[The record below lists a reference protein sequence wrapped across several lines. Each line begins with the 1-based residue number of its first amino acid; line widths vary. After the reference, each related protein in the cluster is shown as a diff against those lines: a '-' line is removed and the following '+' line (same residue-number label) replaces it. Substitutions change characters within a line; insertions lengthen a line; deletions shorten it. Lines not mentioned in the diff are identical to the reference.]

1 MESLLEI
8 DSVLKSFGQRRV
20 LTDISLRCQ
29 PGDVI
34 GLLGRNGSGKSTFLK
49 ILFGT
54 LMANNRFI
62 RINSTIYDKPYL
74 GKGLINYL
82 HQDAFLPSNLS
93 VKKVINLFLPEKSEL
108 LLSDPLIGNLRNT
121 RIKVLS
127 GGEGRY
133 LEIRLILE
141 AGARFI
147 LLDEPFNG
155 LSPLM
160 IDRVKELII
169 ARSVDTGIILTDHDY
184 RNVLDIANRYYLLYD
199 GGIRLIKEREELIRW
214 GYLPG

>member
-20 LTDISLRCQ
+20 LTDISLSCQ

-34 GLLGRNGSGKSTFLK
+34 GLMGRNGSGKSTFLK

-54 LMANNRFI
+54 LMADNRFI
-62 RINSTIYDKPYL
+62 RINSAIYSKPYL
-74 GKGLINYL
+74 KKGQINYL
-82 HQDAFLPSNLS
+82 HQDAFLPGNLT
-93 VKKVINLFLPEKSEL
+93 VKKAIDLFLPRKSEL
-108 LLSDPLIGNLRNT
+108 LLTDPMIGNSRDKQ
-121 RIKVLS
+121 IKVLS

-141 AGARFI
+141 SGARFI

-155 LSPLM
+155 LSPLI
-160 IDRVKELII
+160 IDRVKEFII
-169 ARSVDTGIILTDHDY
+169 ARSADTGIILTDHDY
-184 RNVLDIANRYYLLYD
+184 RNVLDIANRYYLMFD
-199 GGIRLIKEREELIRW
+199 GGIRRISDREELIQW